1 MKLINEAEV
10 RATWTPIIKEATG
23 VEDANKLAWM
33 SKYAHFHNL
42 YESAN
47 NYVHLNPGMNVPGM
61 GPVTLPGDPGTQNQ
75 FASQVTGSGD
85 KAYSLLPLAL
95 QVAAQTIGLDL
106 VPVIPM
112 SGPLGMLTYLD
123 FVYAGGTIGAV
134 VNGTDGTEAPL
145 LVKFPATASTGAA
158 ALTAGQVVYSQIAA
172 PATVGTFR
180 LTYVGKS
187 RIDGYPI
194 FKVETAIALNS
205 TTYRKGLA
213 TPNETL
219 GTAISAGNSLFSNH
233 TTQDITTD
241 VLEIDGKAE
250 LVKAL
255 EDHIS
260 GFSGLGLQ
268 REGTSAEWNS
278 NFPYSRGEGES
289 TQDNIMGLSLF
300 NKSIEAKTFQVAAAV
315 TREQIQD
322 LKQFGIDA
330 VAQVE
335 AILTNELTQSINK
348 NILDRLF
355 ALGNTNNKQVEA
367 YDGTQLSMY
376 VGATTDA
383 ATTTFTLGSDNEGNT
398 VVTAAI
404 TKQVPT
410 AGDNKGTLQRRIL
423 SRILAASN
431 LISIRG
437 RRGAANF
444 AVTNGQVAT
453 ALQDIAGFIAYPMA
467 NTFNQQGGSLYP
479 VGQVAGVT
487 IYVDPY
493 MGWNDNRILIGRK
506 GDGNS
511 PGLVFMPYLMAE
523 SVSTIAEGTMAPKVA
538 VKSRYALVEAGF
550 HPQLYYYTLGVNF
563 GTLEMI

>member
-23 VEDANKLAWM
+23 VEDANKLGWM

-42 YESAN
+42 YEDAN
-47 NYVHLNPGMNVPGM
+47 NLVHLNPGMNVPGM
-61 GPVTLPGDPGTQNQ
+61 GPVTLPGDPGTQNA
-75 FASQVTGSGD
+75 FTSQTTGSGD

-112 SGPLGMLTYLD
+112 SGPLGMMTYLD

-134 VNGTDGTEAPL
+134 TGGTDGTEAPL

-158 ALTAGQVVYSQIAA
+158 ALAEGDVAYTQIAA
-172 PATVGTFR
+172 GSTTATFR
-180 LTYVGKS
+180 LTFVGNS
-187 RIDGYPI
+187 RIDNYPI
-194 FKVETAIALNS
+194 FKVETSTGVAA
-205 TTYRKGLA
+205 TTYAKGLA
-213 TPNETL
+213 TPNDTL
-219 GTAISAGNSLFSNH
+219 GMAITAGNSLFSNH
-233 TTQDITTD
+233 TTQNASTD
-241 VLEIDGKAE
+241 VLEIDGAAE

-255 EDHIS
+255 EDHIT
-260 GFSGLGLQ
+260 GFSGSGLS
-268 REGTSAEWNS
+268 GLAGSTFNS
-278 NFPYSRGEGES
+278 NSPYSRGEGES
-289 TQDNIMGLSLF
+289 QQDNIMGLSLF
-300 NKSIEAKTFQVAAAV
+300 NKSVEAKTFQVAAAV

-355 ALGNTNNKQVEA
+355 ALGNTNNSQIEA
-367 YDGTQLSMY
+367 YDSTQLSLY
-376 VGATTDA
+376 IATGG
-383 ATTTFTLGSDNEGNT
+383 TTTFALGNDNEGNA
-398 VVTAAI
+398 VVTGNVPAS
-404 TKQVPT
+404 TPT
-410 AGDNKGTLQRRIL
+410 AGDNKGTLQRQIL

-431 LISIRG
+431 LVSIRG

-453 ALQDIAGFIAYPMA
+453 ALQDISGFVPYAMA

-487 IYVDPY
+487 VYVDPY
-493 MGWNDNRILIGRK
+493 MGWNDNRVLVGRK

-523 SVSTIAEGTMAPKVA
+523 SVSTIAEGTMAPKIA
-538 VKSRYALVEAGF
+538 IKSRYALVEAGF
-550 HPQLYYYTLGVNF
+550 HPQLYYYTFGVDF
-563 GTLEMI
+563 STFQMI

>member
-10 RATWTPIIKEATG
+10 RATWTPIIREATG
-23 VEDANKLAWM
+23 IEDANKLAWM

-42 YESAN
+42 YENAN
-47 NYVHLNPGMNVPGM
+47 NNVHLNPGMNVPGM
-61 GPVTLPGDPGTQNQ
+61 GPVILPGDPGTQNQ

-95 QVAAQTIGLDL
+95 QVAGQTIGLDL

-134 VNGTDGTEAPL
+134 TNGTDGVEAPL
-145 LVKFPATASTGAA
+145 LVKFPATTSTGASVITEGA
-158 ALTAGQVVYSQIAA
+158 VVYSQIEA
-172 PATVGTFR
+172 PNTRATFR

-194 FKVETAIALNS
+194 FKVETATALNA
-205 TTYRKGLA
+205 TTYAKGLA

-219 GTAISAGNSLFSNH
+219 GTAIAAGRSLFSDH
-233 TTQDITTD
+233 TTQTIATD
-241 VLEIDGKAE
+241 VLEIDGRAE

-255 EDHIS
+255 EDHITS
-260 GFSGLGLQ
+260 FSGLGLN
-268 REGTSAEWNS
+268 RAERSAEFNS

-300 NKSIEAKTFQVAAAV
+300 NKSIESKTFQVAAAV

-355 ALGNTNNKQVEA
+355 ALGNTNNTQIEA
-367 YDGTQLSMY
+367 YDGTQLSLY
-376 VGATTDA
+376 VA
-383 ATTTFTLGSDNEGNT
+383 AAGSTTFALGRDNEGNV
-398 VVTAAI
+398 VVTGNVSAS
-404 TKQVPT
+404 VPT
-410 AGDNKGTLQRRIL
+410 SGDNKGTLQRRIL

-493 MGWNDNRILIGRK
+493 MAWGDNRVLVGRK

-550 HPQLYYYTLGVNF
+550 HPQLYYYTFGVNF
-563 GTLEMI
+563 STYDMI